1 MIEISRKD
9 IAAAHDDIA
18 GHIRRT
24 PVVEINV
31 DGIAKPV
38 SLKLELL
45 QHSGSFKARG
55 AFANLLT
62 NTPPQAG
69 VTAASGGNHGAAVA
83 FAANALG
90 VPAHIFVP
98 EISSPAKIGKIK
110 AYGAEVTVSGS
121 HYAEALK
128 LCEAFEAGTG
138 ALSVHAYDAPATLAG
153 QGTLAKEF
161 EEQAPGV
168 DTVLIAVG
176 GGGLIGGV
184 AAWYGDG
191 TKVIAVEPRTC
202 PTLHD
207 SMAANQR
214 VTITP
219 SGIAADSLGAA
230 SVGEI
235 MFEIAKHNIDHAVLV
250 DDDDIRTAQRW
261 LWDKLRLV
269 SEPGGATALA
279 ALLSGAYK
287 PAPDEKIGIVLCGA
301 NTDPI
306 SFSKAI
312 EQ

>member
-1 MIEISRKD
+1 MIEISRTD
-9 IAAAHDDIA
+9 IAAAHDRIA

-24 PVVEINV
+24 PVVEINI

-55 AFANLLT
+55 AFANLLASE
-62 NTPPQAG
+62 PPKAG

-98 EISSPAKIGKIK
+98 EISSPAKIAKIK
-110 AYGAEVTVSGS
+110 AYGAEVTVKGS
-121 HYAEALK
+121 QYAEALK
-128 LCEAFEAGTG
+128 LCEVFEAESG
-138 ALSVHAYDAPATLAG
+138 ALSVHAYDAPATLKG
-153 QGTLAKEF
+153 QGTLAKEY
-161 EEQAPGV
+161 EEQVPGI
-168 DTVLIAVG
+168 DTILVAVG
-176 GGGLIGGV
+176 GGGLIGGI
-184 AAWYGDG
+184 AAWYGSAA
-191 TKVIAVEPRTC
+191 KVIAVEPRTC

-207 SMAANQR
+207 SMAANER

-230 SVGEI
+230 SVGQI
-235 MFEIAKHNIDHAVLV
+235 MFEIAKQNIDQAILV
-250 DDDDIRTAQRW
+250 DDIDIRTAQRW
-261 LWDKLRLV
+261 LWEKLRLV

-279 ALLSGAYK
+279 ALLSSAYK
-287 PAPDEKIGIVLCGA
+287 PGPGEKIGIIVCGA

>member
-9 IAAAHDDIA
+9 IAAAHDQIA

-24 PVVEINV
+24 PVIEINV

-38 SLKLELL
+38 ALKLELL

-62 NTPPQAG
+62 SSPPRAG

-98 EISSPAKIGKIK
+98 EISSPAKVAKIK
-110 AYGAEVTVSGS
+110 AYGAEVTVKGS
-121 HYAEALK
+121 QYAEALK
-128 LCEAFEAGTG
+128 LCETFEAESG
-138 ALSVHAYDAPATLAG
+138 ALSVHAYDAPATLHG

-161 EEQAPGV
+161 EEQAPDV

-184 AAWYGDG
+184 AAWYGST

-207 SMAANQR
+207 SIAANER
-214 VTITP
+214 ITITP

-235 MFEIAKHNIDHAVLV
+235 MFEIAKRNINEAVLV
-250 DDDDIRTAQRW
+250 DDSAIRDAQRW

-287 PAPDEKIGIVLCGA
+287 PQTDEKVGIVVCGA

>member
-9 IAAAHDDIA
+9 IAAAHDHIA
-18 GHIRRT
+18 AHIRRT
-24 PVVEINV
+24 PVVEISV

-62 NTPPQAG
+62 SKPPKAG

-83 FAANALG
+83 FAANALNI
-90 VPAHIFVP
+90 PAHIFVP
-98 EISSPAKIGKIK
+98 EISSPAKIAKIK
-110 AYGAEVTVSGS
+110 TYGADVTVSGS

-128 LCEAFEAGTG
+128 LCETFEAESG
-138 ALSVHAYDAPATLAG
+138 ALSVHAYDAPATLHG

-161 EEQAPGV
+161 EEQAPHV

-184 AAWYGDG
+184 AAWLGSTTG
-191 TKVIAVEPRTC
+191 VIAVEPRGC

-207 SMAANQR
+207 SIAANER
-214 VTITP
+214 VTIAP

-235 MFEIAKHNIDHAVLV
+235 MFEIAKQNIDQAVLV
-250 DDDDIRTAQRW
+250 DDADIRNAQRW

-279 ALLSGAYK
+279 ALLSGTYK
-287 PAPDEKIGIVLCGA
+287 PAQDENIGIVVCGA

-312 EQ
+312 EN

>member
-1 MIEISRKD
+1 MTEIFRTD
-9 IAAAHDDIA
+9 IATAHDRIA

-24 PVVEINV
+24 PVIDIDI
-31 DGIAKPV
+31 DGADTPV
-38 SLKLELL
+38 ALKLELL

-62 NTPPQAG
+62 STPPAAG

-98 EISSPAKIGKIK
+98 EISSPAKIAKIR
-110 AYGAEVTVSGS
+110 AYGAEVTVQGN
-121 HYAEALK
+121 HYAEAQA
-128 LCEAFEAGTG
+128 LCEAHEANTG
-138 ALSVHAYDAPATLAG
+138 ALPVHAYDAPATLYG
-153 QGTLAKEF
+153 QGTLALEF
-161 EEQAPGV
+161 EQQAPDL

-176 GGGLIGGV
+176 GGGLIGGI
-184 AAWYGDG
+184 AAWYAGN
-191 TKVIAVEPRTC
+191 TKVVAVEPAGC
-202 PTLHD
+202 PTLHHSLD
-207 SMAANQR
+207 ADER

-235 MFEIAKHNIDHAVLV
+235 MFQIARRHIAGAVLV
-250 DDDDIRTAQRW
+250 EDADIRTGQRW
-261 LWDKLRLV
+261 LWDKLRLI

-287 PAPDEKIGIVLCGA
+287 PQPGEKVGIVVCGA
-301 NTDPI
+301 NTDPQ
-306 SFSKAI
+306 SFAEAI
-312 EQ
+312 K

>member
-1 MIEISRKD
+1 MIDISRKD
-9 IAAAHDDIA
+9 IAAAHDKIA

-31 DGIAKPV
+31 DGIAQPV
-38 SLKLELL
+38 ALKLELL

-62 NTPPQAG
+62 SQPPKAG

-83 FAANALG
+83 FAASALG
-90 VPAHIFVP
+90 IPAHIFVP
-98 EISSPAKIGKIK
+98 EISSPAKIAKIK
-110 AYGAEVTVSGS
+110 AYGAEVTVEGS
-121 HYAEALK
+121 NYAQALK
-128 LCEAFEAGTG
+128 LCETFEAETG
-138 ALSVHAYDAPATLAG
+138 ATPIHAYDAPATLHG

-161 EEQAPGV
+161 EEQAPDV

-184 AAWYGDG
+184 AAWYRGG
-191 TKVIAVEPRTC
+191 TKVIAVEPAGC

-207 SMAANQR
+207 SMTAGKR

-219 SGIAADSLGAA
+219 SGVAADSLGAS

-235 MFEIAKHNIDHAVLV
+235 MFEIAKQNIAGTVLIE
-250 DDDDIRTAQRW
+250 DADIRNAQRW

-287 PAPDEKIGIVLCGA
+287 PAADERIGIVVCGA

>member
-1 MIEISRKD
+1 MIEISRID
-9 IAAAHDDIA
+9 ITAAHDHIA

-24 PVVEINV
+24 PVVEITV
-31 DGIAKPV
+31 DGIANLV

-62 NTPPQAG
+62 STPPEAG

-98 EISSPAKIGKIK
+98 EISSTAKIAKIK
-110 AYGAEVTVSGS
+110 AYGADVTVKGTQ
-121 HYAEALK
+121 YAEALK
-128 LCEAFEAGTG
+128 LCEAFEADSG
-138 ALSVHAYDAPATLAG
+138 ALSIHAYDAPATLHG

-161 EEQAPGV
+161 EEQAPNV

-184 AAWYGDG
+184 AAWYGS
-191 TKVIAVEPRTC
+191 TAKVIAVEPRTC
-202 PTLHD
+202 PTLHN
-207 SMAANQR
+207 SMAANER

-230 SVGEI
+230 SVGKI
-235 MFEIAKHNIDHAVLV
+235 MFEIAKQNIDQAVLV
-250 DDDDIRTAQRW
+250 DDADIRNAQRW

-287 PAPDEKIGIVLCGA
+287 PAQDEKIGIVVCGA